1 MHWQIVIYMI
11 FANESMSMNGGLVI
25 QFVVLYR
32 KTGQPRSV
40 GHLAIS
46 SITLTH
52 LCDIIKGFVIV
63 LVKLPDSQY
72 FLTLGAFCLALVQP
86 GSRCSGIDQC

>member
-25 QFVVLYR
+25 QFVVLYP

-40 GHLAIS
+40 DHLAIC
-46 SITLTH
+46 SITLAH
-52 LCDIIKGFVIV
+52 LCDITKGFVFV
-63 LVKLPDSQY
+63 LVQLSDSQY
-72 FLTLGAFCLALVQP
+72 F
-86 GSRCSGIDQC
+86 

>member
-25 QFVVLYR
+25 QFVVLYP

-52 LCDIIKGFVIV
+52 ICVTLPKVLC
-63 LVKLPDSQY
+63 LY
-72 FLTLGAFCLALVQP
+72 
-86 GSRCSGIDQC
+86 